1 MNLFYSFLYALGDA
15 KQVLLLLYGLKK
27 NETKVIHGGL
37 EYLCKIMQ
45 QCKPWIIV
53 ISNVSGSGVN

>member
-15 KQVLLLLYGLKK
+15 KQVLLLHGLKK
-27 NETKVIHGGL
+27 NETKVIRGGR
-37 EYLCKIMQ
+37 EYLRKIMQ
-45 QCKPWIIV
+45 QSKPWIIV